1 MVWHTQHLSRRALFT
16 NARMLSIMAAQALD
30 NQLQKPC
37 LLSVPVSSRFPTMM
51 FCADDRCGDPPTVRQ
66 GSVRKVTHEKR
77 TSGSNALLAPT
88 QIFPPHILQGCCF
101 CAWLSSKQYN
111 YSRSPTAHTVSK
123 CGHQLPSVYPH
134 TCAYLCASTP
144 WLFLPHPDTSNA
156 CAASLSTRASIRA
169 SSMSSA

>member
-1 MVWHTQHLSRRALFT
+1 
-16 NARMLSIMAAQALD
+16 MLSSMAAQALH

-88 QIFPPHILQGCCF
+88 QILPPTSCRAAASAHGSLPNSASIAVRLRQTALANVGTSSP
-101 CAWLSSKQYN
+101 CAY
-111 YSRSPTAHTVSK
+111 A
-123 CGHQLPSVYPH
+123 H
-134 TCAYLCASTP
+134 TCAYVCASTRS
-144 WLFLPHPDTSNA
+144 LLLPHPSSTSA
-156 CAASLSTRASIRA
+156 DAASLPTRASIPGTHTP
-169 SSMSSA
+169 ST

>member
-1 MVWHTQHLSRRALFT
+1 
-16 NARMLSIMAAQALD
+16 MAAQALH

-51 FCADDRCGDPPTVRQ
+51 FCADDRCGDPPSVRQ

-101 CAWLSSKQYN
+101 CAWLSSKQCK
-111 YSRSPTAHTVSK
+111 YSRSSTTDSASK
-123 CGHQLPSVYPH
+123 CGHQLPLRLRTHVLLLVSKHRLAHLGIPRQQQRK
-134 TCAYLCASTP
+134 CCI
-144 WLFLPHPDTSNA
+144 TSYTSFNSRHAHAQHLNA
-156 CAASLSTRASIRA
+156 KCESGPTQCP
-169 SSMSSA
+169 